1 MQGGLVPPT
10 LAEGK
15 NTCYSCVKSLVFG
28 VASDRYRTVIGLQ
41 GCKFKIT
48 KCYKN

>member
-15 NTCYSCVKSLVFG
+15 NTCYSCVEKPASTLI
-28 VASDRYRTVIGLQ
+28 SDRYRTVIGLQ